1 MINCLI
7 VDDEPIA
14 RTGMLEHVQQIG
26 YLNPVASCKSA
37 MEAMPFLSS
46 GQIDLVFLDIQMP
59 QLTGIELVRALVHP
73 PLVVFTTAYPEY
85 ALEGY
90 ELDVVDYLLK
100 PVSFPR
106 LLKAADK
113 ARRMTQMKEELPA
126 ATRDY
131 FFIRCNGRIEKI
143 VLSELCYVEAAS
155 NYVIIHTR
163 NQKYVTYLTFGG
175 VAERLPAAQFLRIH
189 KSFLVAFD
197 AIQSIEGAQLKIGN
211 AMLPV
216 SKAYR
221 PEVMARIE
229 ERMLR
234 R

>member
-14 RTGMLEHVQQIG
+14 RKGMLEHVQQVG
-26 YLNPVASCKSA
+26 YLNPVAACKSA
-37 MEAMPFLSS
+37 VDAMQFLSA
-46 GQIDLVFLDIQMP
+46 GKIDLIFLDIQMP
-59 QLTGIELVRALVHP
+59 KLTGIELVRALVHP
-73 PLVVFTTAYPEY
+73 PLIIFTTAYPEY

-100 PVSFPR
+100 PVPLPR

-113 ARRMTQMKEELPA
+113 ARRMMQTREELPA
-126 ATRDY
+126 ATPDY
-131 FFIRCNGRIEKI
+131 FFIKCNGRIEKI
-143 VLSELCYVEAAS
+143 LLPELCYVEAAS
-155 NYVIIHTR
+155 NYVIIHTKAR
-163 NQKYVTYLTFGG
+163 KYISYLTFGG

-197 AIQSIEGAQLKIGN
+197 AIESIEGAQLRIGN
-211 AMLPV
+211 DVLPV

-221 PEVMARIE
+221 AEVMARVE